1 VLREPGESPL
11 LLNLRVAP
19 LLCFQVDCECHRL
32 RTDLQNQDQ
41 TKEQLKALPWHWLDQ
56 EDLPE
61 EVAKIFSFSEAVT
74 QLSILVSGLERMA
87 KDLDA
92 STLKVYFLRHPQVQR
107 GIL

>member
-1 VLREPGESPL
+1 MLQAL
-11 LLNLRVAP
+11 
-19 LLCFQVDCECHRL
+19 QVDCECHRL

-92 STLKVYFLRHPQVQR
+92 STLKDASDLLDRSAPQKLEGLLSRVSPA
-107 GIL
+107 GPKLS